1 MESPSEWYDG
11 VVGQV
16 GTYKAILSQ
25 KDHKKHRFD
34 LLIRV
39 AKRVASFSPTC
50 GECQNSQGEIT
61 MLVKDLSF
69 LLHSP
74 KEKRKSHA
82 KVLKIIVKHL
92 QKHHKLVTEGQNR
105 TMGMTLGVG
114 IGAGVGAGVSAAF
127 DTSYNGLA
135 VVLGIFVGSAIGRA
149 LDAKAKREGRLI

>member
-1 MESPSEWYDG
+1 MESPSDWYDG

-34 LLIRV
+34 LLVRV

-50 GECQNSQGEIT
+50 GGCQNSQGEIT

-92 QKHHKLVTEGQNR
+92 QKHHKLVTEKQNR

-114 IGAGVGAGVSAAF
+114 IGAGIGAGVSAAF

-149 LDAKAKREGRLI
+149 LDAKAKREGRVI

>member
-1 MESPSEWYDG
+1 MESASDWYDG

-16 GTYKAILSQ
+16 GTYKTILSQ
-25 KDHKKHRFD
+25 KNHKKHRFD

-61 MLVKDLSF
+61 VLVKDLSF

-114 IGAGVGAGVSAAF
+114 IGAGVGAGASAAF

-135 VVLGIFVGSAIGRA
+135 VVLGIFVGSGIGRA
-149 LDAKAKREGRLI
+149 LDAKAKREGRVI

>member
-1 MESPSEWYDG
+1 MESSSDWYDG

-16 GTYKAILSQ
+16 GTYQAILSQ
-25 KDHKKHRFD
+25 KDYRKHKLD
-34 LLIRV
+34 LFVRV
-39 AKRVASFSPTC
+39 AKRVAGFSPTC

-82 KVLKIIVKHL
+82 KILKIIVKHL

-114 IGAGVGAGVSAAF
+114 IGAGVGAGASAAF

-149 LDAKAKREGRLI
+149 LDAKAKREGRVI